1 MGGMIDISEKKPVYR
16 EAVASGR
23 IILKESTI
31 QKIRGGEIKKGCPL
45 KVAEIACLNA
55 VKQTH
60 LLIPMC
66 HQISLNS
73 IAVNYKINNGNIE
86 TTVTVKTVAQTG
98 VEMEALIGVS
108 IVLNNIWDMVKYLEK
123 DENGQYPTTR
133 IEEIKVLNKKKM

>member
-1 MGGMIDISEKKPVYR
+1 MGGMIDISEKNQVHR
-16 EAVASGR
+16 EAVAFGR

-31 QKIRGGEIKKGCPL
+31 QKIRAGEVKKGCPL

-73 IAVNYKINNGNIE
+73 ITVEYKINDGNIE
-86 TTVTVKTVAQTG
+86 TTVTVKTIAQTG

-108 IVLNNIWDMVKYLEK
+108 IVMNNVWDMVKYLEK
-123 DENGQYPTTR
+123 DENGQYPATR